1 VIPNLEWMRINDRDA
16 MMIMQAQNLDSLFNK
31 LTILG
36 VSSYN
41 NDEATFP
48 YWFLQ
53 NALSLEWLLVEWSSF
68 KKIFEDE
75 RLVSMKIHT
84 RLKKLAL
91 SHLPKLQHIC
101 EDGSQIHPILEVLEQ
116 LFIHYCPSLT
126 NLLLPSSVTFS
137 HLTYL
142 EITNCNKLVSL
153 ITSLTAQSLV
163 KLRELKVEDCN
174 SLQEIIMGKE
184 DVDIAFVSLEILIL
198 KGLPSLNNFCSS
210 KCCLKFP
217 LLEKVVV
224 SNCPLMEIFSEGNTS
239 TPSLRKVRI
248 EENSEE
254 WYWKRNLNDTI
265 KEMFEDKVCI
275 DLSVDFLINN
285 IYIIP
290 SVHLLYHLCYPTCF
304 ICFTS
309 FETRGVKMNGLDGF
323 GLNC

>member
-1 VIPNLEWMRINDRDA
+1 
-16 MMIMQAQNLDSLFNK
+16 
-31 LTILG
+31 
-36 VSSYN
+36 
-41 NDEATFP
+41 
-48 YWFLQ
+48 
-53 NALSLEWLLVEWSSF
+53 
-68 KKIFEDE
+68 
-75 RLVSMKIHT
+75 
-84 RLKKLAL
+84 
-91 SHLPKLQHIC
+91 
-101 EDGSQIHPILEVLEQ
+101 
-116 LFIHYCPSLT
+116 
-126 NLLLPSSVTFS
+126 
-137 HLTYL
+137 
-142 EITNCNKLVSL
+142 
-153 ITSLTAQSLV
+153 LV
-163 KLRELKVEDCN
+163 KLRELKVEDCD

-254 WYWKRNLNDTI
+254 WTWKRNLNDTI

-290 SVHLLYHLCYPTCF
+290 SVHLLYHLCYLTCF

-309 FETRGVKMNGLDGF
+309 FETRGVKMDELDGF

>member
-1 VIPNLEWMRINDRDA
+1 MRIDDRDA

-31 LTILG
+31 LTFLG
-36 VSSYN
+36 VSNYN

-163 KLRELKVEDCN
+163 KLTLLRVEDCD
-174 SLQEIIMGKE
+174 SLEEIIMGME

-217 LLEKVVV
+217 LLEKVAV

-254 WYWKRNLNDTI
+254 WYWKGNLNDTI

-275 DLSVDFLINN
+275 DLSIDFLVNN
-285 IYIIP
+285 IYIHYTFH
-290 SVHLLYHLCYPTCF
+290 S
-304 ICFTS
+304 FTLPLMLS
-309 FETRGVKMNGLDGF
+309 DFFYLFHFLWN
-323 GLNC
+323 